1 MLGLESPCKR
11 DCPNRSAECKK
22 ICEKWKEYEKA
33 YFERDEEKA
42 KAKAREQELDYYSFH
57 REQMAKGIIYKR
69 VKK

>member
-11 DCPNRSAECKK
+11 DCPKRSAECKK
-22 ICEKWKEYEKA
+22 ICEKWKEYEKE

-42 KAKAREQELDYYSFH
+42 KAKQKEVDCYSFH
-57 REQMAKGIIYKR
+57 REQMAKGITFKR

>member
-1 MLGLESPCKR
+1 MLGLECPCKR
-11 DCPNRSAECKK
+11 DCPDRVAGCKT
-22 ICEKWKEYEKA
+22 ICEKWKEYEKE
-33 YFERDEEKA
+33 YFERDKE